1 MSNYLQVAFIFGV
14 QTLYSIN
21 RLKSVNPENKCYLYI
36 VWCWNSNTTYLFFQS
51 FYRNDVSL
59 FELYSRSKIFARI
72 MSLCTKLHSILR
84 DWGHFLRSIFPLHL
98 KQNILSSRIAHSQY
112 KIKQLGMARSKL
124 TYQKMML
131 ILKNFIKVTYQ
142 NCLQG
147 ISLLVNYKS

>member
-1 MSNYLQVAFIFGV
+1 MWTPKINVICTLFDVEIQILLTYFFNLFI
-14 QTLYSIN
+14 
-21 RLKSVNPENKCYLYI
+21 EMMYLYLNYI
-36 VWCWNSNTTYLFFQS
+36 AG
-51 FYRNDVSL
+51 
-59 FELYSRSKIFARI
+59 ARI
-72 MSLCTKLHSILR
+72 MSLCRKLHSILR